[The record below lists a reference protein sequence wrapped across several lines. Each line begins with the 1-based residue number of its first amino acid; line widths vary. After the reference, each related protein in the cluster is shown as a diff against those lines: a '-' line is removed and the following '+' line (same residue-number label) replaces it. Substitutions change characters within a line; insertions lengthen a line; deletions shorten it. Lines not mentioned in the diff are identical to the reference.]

1 MESNINNT
9 NWQVLIVRP
18 RSEKKTGRRLCQ
30 MGFETC
36 VPTQWQYRQWSDRR
50 KKTEVVLFP
59 NYVFIAADPARRNE
73 VFQAGN
79 ILRYLRIGGRVA
91 ALSEQEVAMI
101 KQLAGQETPVSIAY
115 EGFRTGDKVEILSGS
130 LAGYRG
136 IVTGQNGARRLQVA
150 LPGLGCFAEVE
161 VRDMEVRRVPI

>member
-1 MESNINNT
+1 MESNTHHT

-79 ILRYLRIGGRVA
+79 ILRYLRIGGCIA
-91 ALSEQEVAMI
+91 TLSEKETAMI
-101 KQLAGQETPVSIAY
+101 RRLAHLEAPVQIAY
-115 EGFRTGDKVEILSGS
+115 EGFRGGEEVEVLSGS
-130 LAGYRG
+130 LTGYRG
-136 IVTGQNGARRLQVA
+136 LVTGVNGARRLQVA
-150 LPGLGCFAEVE
+150 LPGLGCFAQVE
-161 VRDMEVRRVPI
+161 LRDTEVRRISV